1 MQQVSSD
8 GGGGGGAIIIVV
20 SDGVVGDGQDSN
32 PSILLGGVAL
42 ALQLGWPS
50 GA

>member
-8 GGGGGGAIIIVV
+8 GGGGCGAIIVV

>member
-8 GGGGGGAIIIVV
+8 GGGGGGAIIVV